1 MTDFR
6 ILTDDVSVSPQI
18 GKSDIDMAATM
29 GVVMIINNRPD
40 GEEAGQPTNDELMA
54 YAAEKGIKWAHIP
67 VVGGS
72 LSLDD
77 VKAMGHCLAD
87 VDGRVLAY
95 CRSGTRSCTVW
106 SLAEAIGGDMPV
118 EEIIATGAGA
128 GYDLTHME
136 PTLHALRANPPV

>member
-6 ILTDDVSVSPQI
+6 ILTDNVSVSPQI

-29 GVVMIINNRPD
+29 GVKVIINNRPD

-54 YAAEKGIKWAHIP
+54 YAAGKGIKWAHIP
-67 VVGGS
+67 VVGGA

-77 VKAMGHCLAD
+77 VQAMAHCLRDA
-87 VDGRVLAY
+87 DGRILAY

-106 SLAEAIGGDMPV
+106 ALAEAMRGEMPV
-118 EEIIATGAGA
+118 EEIVATAAGA
-128 GYDLTHME
+128 GYDLMHMA
-136 PTLHALRANPPV
+136 PTLQALRANPPQ